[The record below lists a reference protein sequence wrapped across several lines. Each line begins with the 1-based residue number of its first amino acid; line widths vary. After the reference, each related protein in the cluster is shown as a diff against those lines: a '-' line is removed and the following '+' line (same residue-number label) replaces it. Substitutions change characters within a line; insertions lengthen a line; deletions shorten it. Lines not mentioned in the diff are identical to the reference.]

1 MNPAFMPVESTFVSS
16 AGYSSINFEVIRPNV
31 TLFVRNEDLELDV
44 EQQVVSGYL
53 DRKYHEVF

>member
-1 MNPAFMPVESTFVSS
+1 MPVESTFVSS